1 MSFYSI
7 KLFVDEERSRLVGR
21 VYMHLTYDQRLA
33 IKQMLE
39 RGNSKKEIAES
50 IGVHTSTIYRE
61 IDRGTVN
68 GHYDPTAAEE
78 AYQEKLAEKG
88 PTAVLEENPEL
99 ANYIAKL
106 ILNQKLSPE
115 KIVNVV
121 KENPRFS
128 KISLTKQTIYH
139 SIITG
144 KIPGVTKDSLRTE
157 VSTIFSNGQICIPK
171 WVLEALKLKDGDV
184 LDLNLK
190 ENGEIVYK
198 KRGT

>member
-1 MSFYSI
+1 M
-7 KLFVDEERSRLVGR
+7 
-21 VYMHLTYDQRLA
+21 
-33 IKQMLE
+33 
-39 RGNSKKEIAES
+39 
-50 IGVHTSTIYRE
+50 
-61 IDRGTVN
+61 
-68 GHYDPTAAEE
+68 
-78 AYQEKLAEKG
+78 
-88 PTAVLEENPEL
+88 
-99 ANYIAKL
+99 

-144 KIPGVTKDSLRTE
+144 EIPGVTKDSLRTE
-157 VSTIFSNGQICIPK
+157 ASTIFSNGQICIPK

>member
-1 MSFYSI
+1 M
-7 KLFVDEERSRLVGR
+7 GR

-115 KIVNVV
+115 KIV
-121 KENPRFS
+121 KAHC
-128 KISLTKQTIYH
+128 KM
-139 SIITG
+139 
-144 KIPGVTKDSLRTE
+144 
-157 VSTIFSNGQICIPK
+157 
-171 WVLEALKLKDGDV
+171 
-184 LDLNLK
+184 NLQ
-190 ENGEIVYK
+190 
-198 KRGT
+198 

>member
-7 KLFVDEERSRLVGR
+7 KLFVDEERSRPVGR

-128 KISLTKQTIYH
+128 KISLTVSRKRAR
-139 SIITG
+139 IIQ
-144 KIPGVTKDSLRTE
+144 PLRQLFA
-157 VSTIFSNGQICIPK
+157 IRPICRSQPYTFP
-171 WVLEALKLKDGDV
+171 ASSRRLKPWA
-184 LDLNLK
+184 
-190 ENGEIVYK
+190 
-198 KRGT
+198 

>member
-1 MSFYSI
+1 M
-7 KLFVDEERSRLVGR
+7 GR

-106 ILNQKLSPE
+106 I
-115 KIVNVV
+115 
-121 KENPRFS
+121 
-128 KISLTKQTIYH
+128 TKQTIYH

-157 VSTIFSNGQICIPK
+157 ASTIFSNGQICIPK

>member
-1 MSFYSI
+1 M
-7 KLFVDEERSRLVGR
+7 GR

-99 ANYIAKL
+99 VNKDPYGEGWL
-106 ILNQKLSPE
+106 IKVKPTDIKAVEDLLDAEAYKAV
-115 KIVNVV
+115 VN
-121 KENPRFS
+121 
-128 KISLTKQTIYH
+128 
-139 SIITG
+139 G
-144 KIPGVTKDSLRTE
+144 
-157 VSTIFSNGQICIPK
+157 
-171 WVLEALKLKDGDV
+171 
-184 LDLNLK
+184 
-190 ENGEIVYK
+190 
-198 KRGT
+198 

>member
-1 MSFYSI
+1 M
-7 KLFVDEERSRLVGR
+7 
-21 VYMHLTYDQRLA
+21 
-33 IKQMLE
+33 
-39 RGNSKKEIAES
+39 
-50 IGVHTSTIYRE
+50 
-61 IDRGTVN
+61 
-68 GHYDPTAAEE
+68 
-78 AYQEKLAEKG
+78 
-88 PTAVLEENPEL
+88 
-99 ANYIAKL
+99 

-157 VSTIFSNGQICIPK
+157 ASTIFSNGQICIPK